1 MTDLR
6 DQATSSAPPGV
17 NGNGTA
23 VDDDP
28 LARLHK
34 MSTTAGLGTTDY
46 VAINALAVASV
57 FLGLA
62 SLLAMLD
69 PLLLVL
75 PVLAIACSI
84 WALTQIRNSGG
95 TQSGRGLAVLG
106 LVLSLGCFGVV

>member
-6 DQATSSAPPGV
+6 DQTSSSPPAV

-69 PLLLVL
+69 PLLLAL
-75 PVLAIACSI
+75 PVLAIGCSI
-84 WALTQIRNSGG
+84 WALTQIRHSGG
-95 TQSGRGLAVLG
+95 TQSGASLAILGLLLAV
-106 LVLSLGCFGVV
+106 GCFG